1 MVRMVEMGG
10 GLNMSIEWHFLLSKN
25 ANNTSSDFVMRY
37 GLVIFAGN
45 VDTNS

>member
-10 GLNMSIEWHFLLSKN
+10 GLNTSSEWHFLLSKN
-25 ANNTSSDFVMRY
+25 TNNMSSDFVMRY

-45 VDTNS
+45 VDTDS